1 MNVKELIQRLEKMPQ
16 EARVW
21 LLDGVSWEGQ
31 GLDDVGCNP
40 VGVEV
45 YLLGEPKR
53 KADAAWSAAIVRQQ
67 EEGV

>member
-1 MNVKELIQRLEKMPQ
+1 MNVQELIKRLEKMPQ
-16 EARVW
+16 EARVC
-21 LLDGVSWEGQ
+21 LLDGVSWDGQ
-31 GLDDVGCNP
+31 WLDDVGCNP
-40 VGVEV
+40 GRVEV